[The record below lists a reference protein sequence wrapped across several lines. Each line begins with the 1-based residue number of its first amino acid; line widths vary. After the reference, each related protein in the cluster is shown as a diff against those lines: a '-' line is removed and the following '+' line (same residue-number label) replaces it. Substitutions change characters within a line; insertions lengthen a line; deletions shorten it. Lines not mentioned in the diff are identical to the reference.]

1 MPRSRLTI
9 GIRAV
14 VLITLVALTS
24 ASAAYG
30 LLAGRNGDPVAP
42 PTKQQT
48 GKQLYRKYCGQCHAL
63 VQALAAGFGSN
74 NGLGQDGGPSFDT
87 LRVPFN
93 LSVVAVTTPWAGHE
107 VVNSKMTWT
116 EVKQVA
122 NYVQIV
128 TKDHRGL
135 AQPID
140 G

>member
-1 MPRSRLTI
+1 MTPNVRLALLLSVAW
-9 GIRAV
+9 GLASVSAGYAVRAGG
-14 VLITLVALTS
+14 TD
-24 ASAAYG
+24 
-30 LLAGRNGDPVAP
+30 AGAVAP
-42 PTKQQT
+42 VDAKL
-48 GKQLYRKYCGQCHAL
+48 GKHLYREYCGQCHSL
-63 VQALAAGFGSN
+63 TQALAAGFGSN

-107 VVNSKMTWT
+107 VINGKMTWT

-122 NYVQIV
+122 RYVHTV
-128 TKDHRGL
+128 TKDHKRL